1 MRLESHPTAATLSLI
16 DWNAQSNNRLTYLGC
31 ASSRFMAPFI
41 QNSKLTL
48 EIPNHRVERVDEMTL
63 SYILRAIQA
72 YATTA
77 EGRQGPLG
85 DSLYGRKAYE
95 AIARCKADNR
105 ALVHFD
111 Y

>member
-1 MRLESHPTAATLSLI
+1 MGQADSWHHSHRIANHP
-16 DWNAQSNNRLTYLGC
+16 
-31 ASSRFMAPFI
+31 
-41 QNSKLTL
+41 L
-48 EIPNHRVERVDEMTL
+48 EIPNHRVERVDDMTL

-72 YATTA
+72 YASTA

-95 AIARCKADNR
+95 AIARLGADGR
-105 ALVHFD
+105 ALIRFD

>member
-1 MRLESHPTAATLSLI
+1 MVCVKPDSCHHSHRIANHP
-16 DWNAQSNNRLTYLGC
+16 
-31 ASSRFMAPFI
+31 
-41 QNSKLTL
+41 L
-48 EIPNHRVERVDEMTL
+48 EIPNHRVERVDEMTI

-72 YATTA
+72 YASTA

-95 AIARCKADNR
+95 AIARLGADGR
-105 ALVHFD
+105 ALIRFD

>member
-1 MRLESHPTAATLSLI
+1 
-16 DWNAQSNNRLTYLGC
+16 
-31 ASSRFMAPFI
+31 
-41 QNSKLTL
+41 
-48 EIPNHRVERVDEMTL
+48 MTL

-85 DSLYGRKAYE
+85 DTLYGRKAYE
-95 AIARCKADNR
+95 SIARVKADAL
-105 ALVHFD
+105 ALVRFD

>member
-1 MRLESHPTAATLSLI
+1 MRQADSWHHPHRTV
-16 DWNAQSNNRLTYLGC
+16 NH
-31 ASSRFMAPFI
+31 P
-41 QNSKLTL
+41 L
-48 EIPNHRVERVDEMTL
+48 EIPNHRVERVDEMTI

-72 YATTA
+72 YASTA

-95 AIARCKADNR
+95 AIARLGADGR
-105 ALVHFD
+105 ALIRFD

>member
-1 MRLESHPTAATLSLI
+1 MRQGDTWHHSHRIPNHL
-16 DWNAQSNNRLTYLGC
+16 
-31 ASSRFMAPFI
+31 
-41 QNSKLTL
+41 L
-48 EIPNHRVERVDEMTL
+48 EIPNHRVERVDEMTI

-72 YATTA
+72 YASTA

-95 AIARCKADNR
+95 AIARLGADGR
-105 ALVHFD
+105 ALIRFD

>member
-1 MRLESHPTAATLSLI
+1 MRQADSWHHSHRIANQP
-16 DWNAQSNNRLTYLGC
+16 
-31 ASSRFMAPFI
+31 
-41 QNSKLTL
+41 L
-48 EIPNHRVERVDEMTL
+48 EIPNRRVERVDEMTI

-72 YATTA
+72 YASTA

-95 AIARCKADNR
+95 AIARLGADGR
-105 ALVHFD
+105 ALIRFD

>member
-1 MRLESHPTAATLSLI
+1 MVYVKPDSCHHSHRIANHP
-16 DWNAQSNNRLTYLGC
+16 
-31 ASSRFMAPFI
+31 
-41 QNSKLTL
+41 L
-48 EIPNHRVERVDEMTL
+48 EIPNHRVERVDDMTL

-72 YATTA
+72 YASTA

-95 AIARCKADNR
+95 AIARLGADGR
-105 ALVHFD
+105 ALIRFD

>member
-1 MRLESHPTAATLSLI
+1 MRQADSWHHSHRIANQA
-16 DWNAQSNNRLTYLGC
+16 
-31 ASSRFMAPFI
+31 
-41 QNSKLTL
+41 L
-48 EIPNHRVERVDEMTL
+48 EIPNHRVERVDDMTL

-72 YATTA
+72 YASTA

-95 AIARCKADNR
+95 AIARLGADGR
-105 ALVHFD
+105 ALIRFD

>member
-1 MRLESHPTAATLSLI
+1 MRQADSWHHPHRIPSHP
-16 DWNAQSNNRLTYLGC
+16 
-31 ASSRFMAPFI
+31 
-41 QNSKLTL
+41 L

-72 YATTA
+72 YASTA

-95 AIARCKADNR
+95 AIARVKADAL
-105 ALVHFD
+105 ALVRFD

>member
-1 MRLESHPTAATLSLI
+1 MRQADSWHHPHRTA
-16 DWNAQSNNRLTYLGC
+16 NH
-31 ASSRFMAPFI
+31 P
-41 QNSKLTL
+41 L
-48 EIPNHRVERVDEMTL
+48 EIPNHRVERVDEMTI

-72 YATTA
+72 YASTA

-95 AIARCKADNR
+95 AIARLGADGR
-105 ALVHFD
+105 ALVRFD

>member
-1 MRLESHPTAATLSLI
+1 MRQADSWHHP
-16 DWNAQSNNRLTYLGC
+16 NRI
-31 ASSRFMAPFI
+31 ANHP
-41 QNSKLTL
+41 L
-48 EIPNHRVERVDEMTL
+48 EIPNHRVERVDEMTI

-72 YATTA
+72 YASTA

-95 AIARCKADNR
+95 AIARLGADGR
-105 ALVHFD
+105 ALIRFD

>member
-1 MRLESHPTAATLSLI
+1 MRQGDSWHHSHRIANHP
-16 DWNAQSNNRLTYLGC
+16 
-31 ASSRFMAPFI
+31 
-41 QNSKLTL
+41 L

-72 YATTA
+72 YASTA

-95 AIARCKADNR
+95 AIARLGADGR
-105 ALVHFD
+105 ALIRFD

>member
-1 MRLESHPTAATLSLI
+1 MRQGDSWHYSHRIPNHL
-16 DWNAQSNNRLTYLGC
+16 
-31 ASSRFMAPFI
+31 
-41 QNSKLTL
+41 L
-48 EIPNHRVERVDEMTL
+48 EIPNHRVERVDEMTI

-72 YATTA
+72 YASTA

-95 AIARCKADNR
+95 AIARLGADGR
-105 ALVHFD
+105 ALIRFD

>member
-1 MRLESHPTAATLSLI
+1 MRQPDSWHHSHRIANQP
-16 DWNAQSNNRLTYLGC
+16 
-31 ASSRFMAPFI
+31 
-41 QNSKLTL
+41 L

-72 YATTA
+72 YASTA

-95 AIARCKADNR
+95 SIARCKADNR
-105 ALVHFD
+105 ALIRFD

>member
-1 MRLESHPTAATLSLI
+1 MRQADPCHHSHRIANHP
-16 DWNAQSNNRLTYLGC
+16 
-31 ASSRFMAPFI
+31 
-41 QNSKLTL
+41 L
-48 EIPNHRVERVDEMTL
+48 EIPNHRVERVDEMTI

-72 YATTA
+72 YASTA

-95 AIARCKADNR
+95 AIARLGADGR
-105 ALVHFD
+105 ALVRFD

>member
-1 MRLESHPTAATLSLI
+1 
-16 DWNAQSNNRLTYLGC
+16 
-31 ASSRFMAPFI
+31 
-41 QNSKLTL
+41 
-48 EIPNHRVERVDEMTL
+48 MTL

-72 YATTA
+72 YASTA

-95 AIARCKADNR
+95 SIARCKADNR
-105 ALVHFD
+105 ALVRFD

>member
-1 MRLESHPTAATLSLI
+1 MRQGDSCHHSHRSANQA
-16 DWNAQSNNRLTYLGC
+16 
-31 ASSRFMAPFI
+31 
-41 QNSKLTL
+41 L
-48 EIPNHRVERVDEMTL
+48 EIPNHRVERVDEMTI

-72 YATTA
+72 YASTA

-95 AIARCKADNR
+95 VIARLGADGR
-105 ALVHFD
+105 ALVRFD

>member
-1 MRLESHPTAATLSLI
+1 MRQGDSWHHSHRIANHP
-16 DWNAQSNNRLTYLGC
+16 
-31 ASSRFMAPFI
+31 
-41 QNSKLTL
+41 L
-48 EIPNHRVERVDEMTL
+48 EIPNHRVERVDDMTI

-72 YATTA
+72 YASTA

-95 AIARCKADNR
+95 AIARLGADGR
-105 ALVHFD
+105 ALIRFD

>member
-1 MRLESHPTAATLSLI
+1 MRQGDSWYHSHRIANQA
-16 DWNAQSNNRLTYLGC
+16 
-31 ASSRFMAPFI
+31 
-41 QNSKLTL
+41 L
-48 EIPNHRVERVDEMTL
+48 EIPNHRVERVDDMTL

-72 YATTA
+72 YAYTA

-95 AIARCKADNR
+95 SIARCKADNR
-105 ALVHFD
+105 ALVRFD

>member
-1 MRLESHPTAATLSLI
+1 MRQGDSWHHSHRIANHP
-16 DWNAQSNNRLTYLGC
+16 
-31 ASSRFMAPFI
+31 
-41 QNSKLTL
+41 L
-48 EIPNHRVERVDEMTL
+48 EIPNHRVERIDEMTI

-72 YATTA
+72 YASTA

-95 AIARCKADNR
+95 AIARLGADGR
-105 ALVHFD
+105 ALIRFD

>member
-1 MRLESHPTAATLSLI
+1 MSPLTQNR
-16 DWNAQSNNRLTYLGC
+16 QS
-31 ASSRFMAPFI
+31 
-41 QNSKLTL
+41 TL

-72 YATTA
+72 YASTA

-95 AIARCKADNR
+95 AIARLGADGR
-105 ALVHFD
+105 ALVRVD
-111 Y
+111 CQT

>member
-1 MRLESHPTAATLSLI
+1 MTHDYRVIDYPLSGVRQGDIWHHSHRTA
-16 DWNAQSNNRLTYLGC
+16 NQ
-31 ASSRFMAPFI
+31 P
-41 QNSKLTL
+41 L
-48 EIPNHRVERVDEMTL
+48 EIPNHRVERVDEMTI

-72 YATTA
+72 YASTA

-95 AIARCKADNR
+95 AIARLGADGR
-105 ALVHFD
+105 ALIRFD

>member
-1 MRLESHPTAATLSLI
+1 M
-16 DWNAQSNNRLTYLGC
+16 
-31 ASSRFMAPFI
+31 
-41 QNSKLTL
+41 
-48 EIPNHRVERVDEMTL
+48 EIPNHRVERVDEMTI

-72 YATTA
+72 YASTA

-95 AIARCKADNR
+95 VIARLGADGR
-105 ALVHFD
+105 ALVRFD

>member
-1 MRLESHPTAATLSLI
+1 MRQGDSWHHLHRIDNHP
-16 DWNAQSNNRLTYLGC
+16 
-31 ASSRFMAPFI
+31 
-41 QNSKLTL
+41 L
-48 EIPNHRVERVDEMTL
+48 EIPNHRVERVDEMTI

-72 YATTA
+72 YASTA

-95 AIARCKADNR
+95 AIARLGADGR
-105 ALVHFD
+105 ALVRFD